1 MVHRSQTEREIK
13 KRAGGSDIYRVKHVQ
28 AGTSWTDSEGGQWQC
43 WEGVMPGQADQ
54 VRGARG
60 LQAANGS
67 RAGPQSSTAEW
78 PVWLRKCLQILV
90 PGLGQSRRVSPGI
103 HEQTATTGLPCHYMP
118 PFFWIHMHTC
128 ILHGKE
134 DPHHLLDSQKGIWQP
149 LSQLTPIL
157 PTHNA
162 RKPRGQ

>member
-67 RAGPQSSTAEW
+67 RAGPQSSTAE
-78 PVWLRKCLQILV
+78 
-90 PGLGQSRRVSPGI
+90 
-103 HEQTATTGLPCHYMP
+103 
-118 PFFWIHMHTC
+118 
-128 ILHGKE
+128 
-134 DPHHLLDSQKGIWQP
+134 
-149 LSQLTPIL
+149 
-157 PTHNA
+157 
-162 RKPRGQ
+162 